1 MNFSRKLS
9 GPPYHPVNTNDQL
22 NRLPH
27 QGAVPHPHGE
37 LRPLLPYQTS
47 IYWFWRNY
55 NKSSMTRIPA
65 YGASGRRLQA
75 FNHRYL
81 RVRCART
88 SFPRNTSP
96 VYQFATMGSAGSVSG
111 SMRSRSWKNSDSRSC
126 ARAVLRTTLV
136 KNPEVSPMSSVVD
149 PEFKTYPLEVMTS
162 SLVADIGISEHYF
175 QIFEQLELS
184 PFSILLHCRK

>member
-1 MNFSRKLS
+1 MNFNRKPS
-9 GPPYHPVNTNDQL
+9 GPPYHPVNTNNQR

-27 QGAVPHPHGE
+27 RGAVPHPHGE
-37 LRPLLPYQTS
+37 LRPPPPYQTT

-75 FNHRYL
+75 FNNRHL
-81 RVRCART
+81 RARCVRT

-96 VYQFATMGSAGSVSG
+96 AYQFAIMGSAGSVSG

-126 ARAVLRTTLV
+126 ARAVLRTTPV
-136 KNPEVSPMSSVVD
+136 KNLEVSLMSSVVD
-149 PEFKTYPLEVMTS
+149 PEFKTYPLEVITS